1 MRVLNLFS
9 LIIPSSTAKVKL
21 IAPRR
26 SSRKFIKYLEI
37 TDRLRD
43 ITLIL
48 QRHWPSLFSIY
59 HRPRCCCI
67 KKLLAGNSFIRSY
80 NSHSFIPCPLS
91 VS

>member
-26 SSRKFIKYLEI
+26 SSRKSIKYLEI

-43 ITLIL
+43 ITIL
-48 QRHWPSLFSIY
+48 
-59 HRPRCCCI
+59 
-67 KKLLAGNSFIRSY
+67 
-80 NSHSFIPCPLS
+80 
-91 VS
+91 